1 MEGKLPEIYWYVF
14 WVGFVI
20 ISFGAMT
27 FGGILAHRARL
38 RELDIL
44 KSYAEKGIEPPPAV
58 LEALAGPERQRK
70 TAAKAEGVQAGV
82 GAGVHLGQFV
92 GSMFAAGLTGGV
104 AWWAAEGRAP
114 EWLFYGAVIVTIA
127 CVAGAVARLVAVIAT
142 REK

>member
-1 MEGKLPEIYWYVF
+1 MDKLPEIYWYVF

-20 ISFGAMT
+20 IAFGGMMI
-27 FGGILAHRARL
+27 GGILAHRARL

-44 KSYAEKGIEPPPAV
+44 RSYAEKGIEPPPAM
-58 LEALAGPERQRK
+58 LEALAGPDRQHQA
-70 TAAKAEGVQAGV
+70 AAKAEGRQAGV
-82 GAGVHLGQFV
+82 SAGVHLGQFV
-92 GSMFAAGLTGGV
+92 GQLFAAGLTGGL